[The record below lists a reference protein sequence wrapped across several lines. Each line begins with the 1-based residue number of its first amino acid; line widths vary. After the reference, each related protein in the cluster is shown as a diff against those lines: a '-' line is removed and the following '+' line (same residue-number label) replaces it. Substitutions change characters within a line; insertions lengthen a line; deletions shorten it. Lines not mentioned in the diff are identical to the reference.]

1 MSDGD
6 EAKYVRRSGVVAR
19 RVAGE
24 MLLVPVAP
32 RAVNEGG
39 RAAELFVLN
48 ATGFCLWEALS
59 EPASPGNLARK
70 LIEEFEV
77 TAETANADVAAFL
90 TTLQEL
96 GMVEVQVRGEN
107 ASR

>member
-1 MSDGD
+1 MSDKAD
-6 EAKYVRRSGVVAR
+6 RLYVRKAGVVAR

-32 RAVNEGG
+32 RALNEGG

-48 ATGFCLWEALS
+48 ATGFYLWEALAKPS
-59 EPASPGNLARK
+59 PASYLARK

-77 TAETANADVAAFL
+77 TAEAADADVAAFL
-90 TTLQEL
+90 ATLQEL

-107 ASR
+107 ADR

>member
-1 MSDGD
+1 MAS
-6 EAKYVRRSGVVAR
+6 EHMQYVRKAGVVTR

-32 RAVNEGG
+32 RAQNEGG
-39 RAAELFVLN
+39 RTAELFVLN
-48 ATGFCLWEALS
+48 ATGFYLWEALS
-59 EPASPGNLARK
+59 EPASPRMLARK

-77 TAETANADVAAFL
+77 SEEAANADVTAFL
-90 TTLQEL
+90 TTLHGL
-96 GMVEVQVRGEN
+96 GMVDVHERGEN